1 MKRFI
6 SINGENKILESLNMY
21 TNRAFKFGDGVFE
34 SIRIIDGK
42 VINLKYHID
51 RLIAGAHTLKIN
63 TSDEFN
69 YKYFNST
76 INELINLNG
85 IFQGGRIRLSMFRSG
100 EGAYQPTTN
109 NASYFIEMIPIE
121 NNFFKLNENGLSINL
136 YQEMKKSLDQFA
148 KFKTINSLLYVQAA
162 IYAKEE
168 NFDDSLILNGH
179 GNIIETSSSN
189 IFIASN
195 GVLYTP
201 PLEDGC
207 VGGIMR
213 MNVIN
218 LAINNGIKVYE
229 YSLKPQNLLIADEV
243 FLTNAIKGVEW
254 VGGFQNKRYYNTLS
268 KRIIEL
274 LNKEKEE
281 VES

>member
-1 MKRFI
+1 MKRFV
-6 SINGENKILESLNMY
+6 SINGENKALDSLNMY

-34 SIRIIDGK
+34 SIRIINGK
-42 VINLKYHID
+42 AINLKHHIN
-51 RLIAGAHTLKIN
+51 RLIAGAEMMKIDVPN
-63 TSDEFN
+63 NYTVANFN
-69 YKYFNST
+69 IT
-76 INELINLNG
+76 INELIQLNN
-85 IFQGGRIRLSMFRSG
+85 IQKGGRIRLSMYRSG
-100 EGAYQPTTN
+100 EGAYQPTSN
-109 NASYFIEMIPIE
+109 KAAYFIEMIPIE
-121 NNFFKLNENGLSINL
+121 NNFFSLNEDGLIIDL
-136 YQEMKKSLDQFA
+136 YQEMKKGLDQFS
-148 KFKTINSLLYVQAA
+148 KFKTINSLVYVQAA
-162 IYAKEE
+162 IFANKN
-168 NFDDSLILNGH
+168 NFDESLILNGD
-179 GNIIETSSSN
+179 GNIIESSSSN

-218 LAINNGIKVYE
+218 LALNNGIKVYE

-243 FLTNAIKGVEW
+243 FLTNAIRGIEW

-274 LNKEKEE
+274 LNNQKKD
-281 VES
+281 